1 MIVPM
6 KIYRQISMTTFA
18 TYTLFLLNVFSWI
31 FLQHFGLG
39 DDFTRSLC
47 RHALW
52 PGLWWGDGAI
62 DPSVCPNP
70 LGSANNG
77 LMTLVTSMFLH
88 GSWLHLIG
96 NMWFLLLF
104 ARHVEDALREP
115 GLFLL
120 FFVLCGIAGNLTEL
134 VIDSDRVV
142 AVMGASGA
150 IAGVMGA
157 YIVFFPRVRILS
169 LIPIHVIP
177 IPIKSP
183 GWLAILFWFAFQVVS
198 GLFALL
204 GQDGDIA
211 YGCHVGGFVAGVA
224 FAMLYRSLRPSP
236 VAEQKETLETKP
248 SGRIIGLDLGT
259 TNACAA
265 VLQGKEAKII
275 EVSAGQRTTPVF
287 AVYSGDG
294 PPLVGEI
301 ARRRA
306 LENPRNALFGVK
318 RLLGCE
324 FGGQLGKWTV
334 PYRLIAAPAGT
345 GVGIE
350 IEGGVVSPE
359 EVVAEVLAMVKT
371 TAREQ
376 LGQDVAGVVVAVPA
390 HFYDRQRRA
399 IRKAGAAAGLEV
411 KRIICEP
418 SAAALAYWLG
428 NPSGTA
434 RIAVYDLGGGSFDFS
449 IIDLHVDGNGD
460 AVVDVVASSSAPF
473 LGGEDF
479 EQRVVDYL
487 SGEFER
493 VHGVDPRTDS
503 ATLSRLREAAETAK
517 IELSSSR
524 ETEINLRYLS
534 VDSSTGPKHLV
545 TKLTRTKLEELVGDL
560 VEQTIRRCGATLKDA
575 GRNVR
580 EFDDVLLLG
589 GQARMPLVKQRVR
602 AFFAQ
607 EARLHAQSG
616 ETVATGAAVQAALM
630 SGDFKRLALIET
642 TALGLGTAT
651 SEGRMEPL
659 IERNSHLPLARSRIF
674 SAAEDD
680 PTTITIH
687 LLQGEHENAEENAS
701 VGRFVATGLPP
712 ALPGATRLEFT
723 FEVNLDGLV
732 SVSAKDPDTGRDWP
746 VQAAWADGS

>member
-6 KIYRQISMTTFA
+6 KVYRKVSMTTFA

-31 FLQHFGLG
+31 FLQHYGLG
-39 DDFTRSLC
+39 DEFARSLC

-62 DPSVCPNP
+62 DPDMCPNP
-70 LGSANNG
+70 LESANNG

-104 ARHVEDALREP
+104 ARQVEDALREP

-120 FFVLCGIAGNLTEL
+120 FFVLCGVAGNLTEL

-169 LIPIHVIP
+169 LIPIHFFP

-183 GWLAILFWFAFQVVS
+183 GWLVLLFWFSLQVVS

-204 GQDGDIA
+204 GQDGDVA
-211 YGCHVGGFVAGVA
+211 YGGHVGGFVAGVA
-224 FAMLYRSLRPSP
+224 FAMLYRSLRTSP
-236 VAEQKETLETKP
+236 VAERKETLEAKP
-248 SGRIIGLDLGT
+248 AGSIVGLDLGT

-265 VLQGKEAKII
+265 VLRGDEAKVI
-275 EVSAGQRTTPVF
+275 EVSEGQRTTPVF

-294 PPLVGEI
+294 PALVGEI

-318 RLLGCE
+318 RLLGRE
-324 FGGQLGKWTV
+324 LGGRVGDWTT
-334 PYRLIAAPAGT
+334 PYRLVAAPASA

-350 IEGGVVSPE
+350 IEGRVVSPE
-359 EVVAEVLAMVKT
+359 EILAEVLAMVKT

-376 LGQDVAGVVVAVPA
+376 LAQDVAGVVVAVPA
-390 HFYDRQRRA
+390 HFNDRQRRA
-399 IRKAGAAAGLEV
+399 ILKMGEAAGLEV
-411 KRIICEP
+411 KRMICEP

-428 NPSGTA
+428 NPSDTA

-449 IIDLHVDGNGD
+449 IIDLHVDGDGD
-460 AVVDVVASSSAPF
+460 AVVDVVSSSSAPF

-479 EQRVVDYL
+479 NQRVVDYL
-487 SGEFER
+487 SVEFER
-493 VHGVDPRTDS
+493 AHGVDPRTDP
-503 ATLSRLREAAETAK
+503 ATLARLRAAAETAK
-517 IELSSSR
+517 IELSSSQ
-524 ETEINLRYLS
+524 ESEINLPYLS
-534 VDSSTGPKHLV
+534 LDPSTGPKHLV
-545 TKLTRTKLEELVGDL
+545 MKLTRTKLEELVGDL
-560 VEQTIRRCGATLKDA
+560 VEQTIRRCRATLKDA
-575 GRNVR
+575 GRNAR

-602 AFFAQ
+602 AFFSQ
-607 EARLHAQSG
+607 GTRLHAQSG
-616 ETVATGAAVQAALM
+616 ESVATGAAVQAALM
-630 SGDFKRLALIET
+630 SGDFKRFALIET
-642 TALGLGTAT
+642 TALGLGIAT
-651 SEGRMEPL
+651 PEGRMEPL

-674 SAAEDD
+674 STSEDD

-701 VGRFVATGLPP
+701 VGRFVATGLPTAP
-712 ALPGATRLEFT
+712 PGATRLEFT
-723 FEVNLDGLV
+723 IEVNLDGLV
-732 SVSAKDPDTGRDWP
+732 SVSAKDPDTGKDWP
-746 VQAAWADGS
+746 VQAAWAD